1 MIWFLLFIQ
10 LAVVTTLVTL
20 AAPAFGQPMAAPTY
34 AVGDS
39 WAYSDGRQI
48 AVVKVEDGAPIMT
61 GPLAVCPAC
70 VVHYDRNLAIRKVTD
85 AAGKSVEAA
94 KIDFLALGPEWKF
107 YAFPLEVKKTWSFS
121 AEGLIRGKPQRYD
134 VSVVVA
140 ALEEVQTKAGSFK
153 AFKMERTWAGTQAGQ
168 PFKFT
173 DVVWFAPSAKF
184 PVKFQSS
191 RAGVKPGEL
200 TAYKVK

>member
-10 LAVVTTLVTL
+10 LAVVTTLVTP

>member
-1 MIWFLLFIQ
+1 MRGAETAPMIWFLLFIQ
-10 LAVVTTLVTL
+10 LAVVTTLVTP

-85 AAGKSVEAA
+85 AAGKSGGGRQDRLPRPRPRVEVLRVSARGEE
-94 KIDFLALGPEWKF
+94 DVELLRGGPD
-107 YAFPLEVKKTWSFS
+107 P
-121 AEGLIRGKPQRYD
+121 GKA
-134 VSVVVA
+134 A
-140 ALEEVQTKAGSFK
+140 ALRRQRGGRGARRGADEGRELQGLQDGAGPGRAPRPGSPSSSP
-153 AFKMERTWAGTQAGQ
+153 TWCGSRPARSS
-168 PFKFT
+168 
-173 DVVWFAPSAKF
+173 PS
-184 PVKFQSS
+184 SS
-191 RAGVKPGEL
+191 SPAVP
-200 TAYKVK
+200 A

>member
-1 MIWFLLFIQ
+1 MRWLV
-10 LAVVTTLVTL
+10 LACTVAVALESPAFAQPV
-20 AAPAFGQPMAAPTY
+20 AAPAY

-39 WAYSDGRQI
+39 WAYTDGRQI
-48 AVVKVEDGAPIMT
+48 AVVKMEDGAPIMA

-70 VVHYDRNLAIRKVTD
+70 LVHYDRNLAIRKVTD
-85 AAGKSVEAA
+85 AAGKAVEAA

-107 YAFPLEVKKTWSFS
+107 YAFPLAVKKTWSFS

-140 ALEEVQTKAGSFK
+140 TLEDVQTKAGSFK
-153 AFKMERTWAGTQAGQ
+153 AFKMERTWTGTQAGQ

>member
-1 MIWFLLFIQ
+1 MRWLV
-10 LAVVTTLVTL
+10 LACAVAVALESPALAQPV
-20 AAPAFGQPMAAPTY
+20 AAPAY

-39 WAYSDGRQI
+39 WAYTDGRQI
-48 AVVKVEDGAPIMT
+48 AVVKMDDGAPIMA

-70 VVHYDRNLAIRKVTD
+70 LVHYDRNLAIRKVTD
-85 AAGKSVEAA
+85 PAGKPVEAA

-107 YAFPLEVKKTWSFS
+107 YAFPLQVKKTWSFS
-121 AEGLIRGKPQRYD
+121 AEGLLRGKPQRFD

-140 ALEEVQTKAGSFK
+140 ALEDVETKAGRFK
-153 AFKMERTWAGTQAGQ
+153 AFKMERTWTTTQAGQ
-168 PFKFT
+168 PSKFT
-173 DVVWFAPSAKF
+173 DIVWFAPSAKF